1 MARADFDSLARDQFI
16 GNNVAGA
23 RMDAEVIVIEP
34 PRGWQGLGVRELLG
48 ARELL
53 GFLVWREIRVRY
65 AHTALGVLWTV
76 LQPLATMALFTVVFA
91 RLGGVASD
99 GVPYPLFALV
109 GLVTWTYVSSAISGA
124 ADSLIANPTLVTRVY
139 FPRLVIPL
147 APVGAG
153 LLDLVVAGMLLVGA
167 LLYYGIMPPVA
178 RVWLLVPVTMVLVL
192 TTAGLGILLAAVNLR
207 FRDARYA
214 IPFALQLWF
223 FATPIAWPMTTLPE
237 RWRGVFAL
245 NPLAGVVE
253 GYRAALLPAAPL
265 DWSQLG
271 IAAVLSLLLFLAG
284 VTWFRRAER
293 QFADLA

>member
-1 MARADFDSLARDQFI
+1 
-16 GNNVAGA
+16 
-23 RMDAEVIVIEP
+23 MDGELIVIEP
-34 PRGWQGLGVRELLG
+34 PRGWRGLGLRELAG

-53 GFLVWREIRVRY
+53 GFLMWREIRVRY
-65 AHTALGVLWTV
+65 AHTTLGVLWTV

-153 LLDLVVAGMLLVGA
+153 LLDLAVAGVLLVFA
-167 LLYYGIMPPVA
+167 LAWYGIMPSLA
-178 RVWLLVPVTMVLVL
+178 RVWLIIPATALLVVA
-192 TTAGLGILLAAVNLR
+192 TAGLGILLSAINLR
-207 FRDARYA
+207 FRDARYT

-223 FATPIAWPMTTLPE
+223 FASPIAWSTASLPD
-237 RWRGVFAL
+237 RWRSLFAI
-245 NPLAGVVE
+245 NPLSGIIEA
-253 GYRAALLPAAPL
+253 YRAALLPAAPL
-265 DWSQLG
+265 DPSHLAG
-271 IAAVLSLLLFLAG
+271 AAVVSVLLLVGG
-284 VTWFRRAER
+284 VSYFRRAER
-293 QFADLA
+293 SFADIA

>member
-1 MARADFDSLARDQFI
+1 MDRD
-16 GNNVAGA
+16 V
-23 RMDAEVIVIEP
+23 VVIEP
-34 PRGWQGLGVRELLG
+34 PRGWQGLGARELMG

-65 AHTALGVLWTV
+65 AHTTLGILWTV

-91 RLGGVASD
+91 RLGGVASA

-147 APVGAG
+147 APVGAALIDLAVAG
-153 LLDLVVAGMLLVGA
+153 TLLAGALVWYGILPSLARIWLVVPA
-167 LLYYGIMPPVA
+167 
-178 RVWLLVPVTMVLVL
+178 TMILVL
-192 TTAGLGILLAAVNLR
+192 TTAGLGILLSAVNLR

-223 FATPIAWPMTTLPE
+223 FGSPIAWPMTSLPE
-237 RWRGVFAL
+237 RWRPLFAL

-265 DWSQLG
+265 DWSQL
-271 IAAVLSLLLFLAG
+271 ALSGALSATLFVAG

-293 QFADLA
+293 MFADLA